1 MSAGRLVFVGED
13 GQLHGGDDRASAV
26 ARWTWSRAPGPGAGW
41 GVPGGADRFSWPA
54 FSAGAAR
61 VAAFRAE
68 GEGDAGAH
76 LVVLDCA
83 SADEQEAALP
93 EGQVPLHLAWSP
105 DAARIALLV
114 QDEDALLLLSTAGAP
129 DGAYR
134 PLESGAPLF
143 YQWFDSGRLLV
154 HVGGDAGRV
163 GLRADAPHLD
173 DAPFAARPGAFC
185 TPYPL
190 DGGALFALRDAEG
203 TLLVASN
210 ADGDGP
216 VPVARA
222 PGLLAFLPAP
232 DGPRVAW
239 ASSPAGQRA
248 PYEALWVSD
257 LARGT
262 AVRVAGGPL
271 LAFTWAGPDAFVLV
285 RPDGERRVRFEWCSA
300 AGGEPVPLGRC
311 VPTRELLFRLTFFEQ
326 FDRSHPIVSADGG
339 RLLYAAHPDPSGP
352 RAPGPS
358 RLFLHD
364 LTRLGAAPVELAAGS
379 HGAFSPP

>member
-13 GQLHGGDDRASAV
+13 GQLHGGDDRGGALR
-26 ARWTWSRAPGPGAGW
+26 RWTWSRAPGPGAGW
-41 GVPGGADRFSWPA
+41 GLPGGADRFSWPA
-54 FSAGAAR
+54 FSSGAAR

-83 SADEQEAALP
+83 TADEQEAALP
-93 EGQVPLHLAWSP
+93 GGHVPLHLAWSP
-105 DAARIALLV
+105 DATRLALLV
-114 QDEDALLLLSTAGAP
+114 QDEDSLLLCSTAGAP

-134 PLESGAPLF
+134 PLESGSPLF

-173 DAPFAARPGAFC
+173 DAPYGAPPGAFC
-185 TPYPL
+185 TPYPF
-190 DGGALFALRDAEG
+190 DGGALFALRDASG

-210 ADGDGP
+210 AEGDGP

-232 DGPRVAW
+232 AGPRVAY

-248 PYEALWVSD
+248 PYDALWVAD

-262 AVRVAGGPL
+262 SARLADGPL
-271 LAFTWAGPDAFVLV
+271 LAFTWAGPEAFVLV
-285 RPDGERRVRFEWCSA
+285 RPEGERRVRFEWCSLH
-300 AGGEPVPLGRC
+300 GGEPVPLGRC
-311 VPTRELLFRLTFFEQ
+311 VPTRELMFRLTFFEQ
-326 FDRSHPIVSADGG
+326 FDRTHPLVSADGG
-339 RLLYAAHPDPSGP
+339 RLLYSAHPDPSGP
-352 RAPGPS
+352 RAPGPP

-364 LTRLGAAPVELAAGS
+364 LTRLAAPPAEIAAGS
-379 HGAFSPP
+379 CGVFSPP